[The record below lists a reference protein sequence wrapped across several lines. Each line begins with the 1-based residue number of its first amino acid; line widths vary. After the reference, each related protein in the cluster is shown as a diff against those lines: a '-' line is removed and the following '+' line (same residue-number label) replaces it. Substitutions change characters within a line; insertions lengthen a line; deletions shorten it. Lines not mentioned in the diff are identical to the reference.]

1 MHTPVEDGAE
11 VLLVDDN
18 PADVDL
24 VREALSKSACRF
36 CLNAVSDGDDAIRFL
51 RQRGIYAGAPRPD
64 LIVLDLNL
72 PRKDGR
78 EVLRAIK
85 TDATLAR
92 IPVVIFT
99 TSEAHVDVN
108 FSYEHGANCYLQKPG
123 NFPDYMA
130 AVRSLAGFW
139 LDLVLLPSEERQ

>member
-1 MHTPVEDGAE
+1 MEYEAE

-18 PADVDL
+18 PADIDL
-24 VREALSKSACRF
+24 VREALSKGSPALRI
-36 CLNAVSDGDDAIRFL
+36 NSVTDGEEAMRFL
-51 RQRGIYAGAPRPD
+51 RRRGKFTDAPTPD

-78 EVLRAIK
+78 EVLAEVK
-85 TDATLAR
+85 TDATLSP

-99 TSEAHVDVN
+99 TSAARADVT

-123 NFPDYMA
+123 NFPEYMEVVA
-130 AVRSLAGFW
+130 SLAGFW
-139 LDLVLLPSEERQ
+139 LDLVLLPNKETQ

>member
-1 MHTPVEDGAE
+1 MECGAE

-18 PADVDL
+18 PADIDL
-24 VREALSKSACRF
+24 VREALSKSSSA
-36 CLNAVSDGDDAIRFL
+36 LHVSAVGDGEEAIRFL
-51 RQRGIYAGAPRPD
+51 RKRAGFAEVPEPD

-78 EVLRAIK
+78 EVLKEVK
-85 TDATLAR
+85 TDAVLAR

-99 TSEAHVDVN
+99 TSAARTDVN

-130 AVRSLAGFW
+130 VVKSLAGFW
-139 LDLVLLPSEERQ
+139 LGLALLPNKEMQ

>member
-1 MHTPVEDGAE
+1 MHTPVEYGAE

-18 PADVDL
+18 PADIDL
-24 VREALSKSACRF
+24 VREALSKSSPA
-36 CLNAVSDGDDAIRFL
+36 LHVNAVSDGEAAMHFL
-51 RQRGIYAGAPRPD
+51 RKRGKFADAPAPH

-78 EVLRAIK
+78 EVLAEVK
-85 TDATLAR
+85 TDATLSA

-99 TSEAHVDVN
+99 TSAAHTDVT

-123 NFPDYMA
+123 NFPDYMQ
-130 AVRSLAGFW
+130 VVTSLAGFW
-139 LDLVLLPSEERQ
+139 LDLVLLPNKETQ